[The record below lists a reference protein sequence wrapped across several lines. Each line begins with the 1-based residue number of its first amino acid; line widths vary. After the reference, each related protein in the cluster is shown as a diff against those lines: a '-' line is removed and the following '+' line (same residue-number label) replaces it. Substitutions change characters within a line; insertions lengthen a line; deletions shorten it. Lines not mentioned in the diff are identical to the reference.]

1 MSEELKWY
9 RLELENKEE
18 TYNKIFGPDSKNNE
32 SIYIRR
38 KDLKVKRTGKSVT
51 TVRDILG
58 NASNG
63 NSLAPLVGNL
73 ERKLLPPKQNKI
85 L

>member
-1 MSEELKWY
+1 LSEELKWY

-38 KDLKVKRTGKSVT
+38 KDLKLKRAGKSVT
-51 TVRDILG
+51 TVREILG
-58 NASNG
+58 NVSSG
-63 NSLAPLVGNL
+63 NNLAPLVGNM
-73 ERKLLPPKQNKI
+73 ERKLFPPRQNKI